1 MSVSAQEVKELRN
14 KTGIGFMVCK
24 KALEECAGD
33 LDKAIEYM
41 RKKGLASASKKAG
54 RTTGQGLVTSYI
66 HGNGRIGVLLEIN
79 CETDFVAR
87 TPDFQELAKN
97 ISMQV
102 AASNPVYV
110 SREDIPG
117 EVIDKEREIIN
128 AQIGD
133 TKKPEAI
140 LLKIV
145 EGKLEKGFFAKVCL
159 LDQLFIKD
167 DSKNVKSIITDAI
180 AKLGENILVRRFVR
194 YELGEQD

>member
-33 LDKAIEYM
+33 LDKAIEYL
-41 RKKGLASASKKAG
+41 RKTGLASASKTAG
-54 RTTGQGLVTSYI
+54 RTTGQGVVTSYI

>member
-33 LDKAIEYM
+33 LDKAIEYL
-41 RKKGLASASKKAG
+41 RKKGLASASKKAS